1 MDAYFDNSATTAP
14 CCEAV
19 NAVADAMTRCWG
31 NPSSLHR
38 QGNLAKELLDSSRES
53 VAKAL
58 SCVPEEIFFTS
69 GGTESNNL
77 ALKGAAYQ
85 MRRMG
90 RRIVSTSIEHP
101 SVDETLNRLEAEGF
115 EVIKLKVDSYGRIN
129 ERELYSAVNS
139 NTILITMMLVNNEV
153 GTIMPVQAAKRA
165 AMMAR
170 SPALIH
176 CDAVQA
182 FGKMPIKPALL
193 GVDLMTISS
202 HKIHGPKGVGALY
215 IRKGVK
221 IKPVTTGGEQEQQ
234 KNNNN
239 LSIRPGTEAM
249 PAIAGFAAAAR
260 ALPDPKKELEHI
272 TMLRDYMVSKLTELD
287 GVVVNSPP
295 DALPYVTNVSVIGI
309 KSEPMLNFLSDRGIC
324 VSSGSACSKG
334 KKSHVLLQMGLD
346 RKRLD
351 SPLRISFSRFTTV
364 QEIDALITGIAE
376 GKKVIRAIK

>member
-1 MDAYFDNSATTAP
+1 MNAYFDNSATTAP

-19 NAVADAMTRCWG
+19 NAVSDAMTRCWG

-38 QGNLAKELLDSSRES
+38 AGNLANELLENSRKDI
-53 VAKAL
+53 ANRL
-58 SCVPEEIFFTS
+58 SCAPEEIFFTS
-69 GGTESNNL
+69 GGTEGNNL
-77 ALKGAAYQ
+77 AVIGAAHQ

-90 RRIVSTSIEHP
+90 RRIVSTSVEH
-101 SVDETLNRLEAEGF
+101 SSIDDTLNKLEADGF
-115 EVIKLKVDSYGRIN
+115 EVIKLKVDNYGRIN
-129 ERELYSAVNS
+129 EKDLYAAVNS

-153 GTIMPVQAAKRA
+153 GSIMPIQAAKRA

-182 FGKMPIKPALL
+182 FGKMPLKPASL

-221 IKPVTTGGEQEQQ
+221 IKPRTFGGEQE
-234 KNNNN
+234 KK
-239 LSIRPGTEAM
+239 IRPGTEAM

-260 ALPDPKKELEHI
+260 ALPDPARELEHI
-272 TMLRDYMVSKLTELD
+272 TMLRDYMVAKLIEIPD
-287 GVVVNSPP
+287 VVINSPP
-295 DALPYVTNVSVIGI
+295 DALPYVTNISVLGI
-309 KSEPMLNFLSDRGIC
+309 KSEPMLNFLSEKGIF

-351 SPLRISFSRFTTV
+351 SPIRISFSRYTTV
-364 QEIDALITGIAE
+364 QEIDALILGIAE
-376 GKKVIRAIK
+376 AKKVIRAAK

>member
-1 MDAYFDNSATTAP
+1 MMIAYFDNSATTAP

-19 NAVADAMTRCWG
+19 SAVNDALTKHWG
-31 NPSSLHR
+31 NPSSLHKV
-38 QGNLAKELLDSSRES
+38 GNDAKALLDSSREILAS
-53 VAKAL
+53 KL
-58 SCVPEEIFFTS
+58 SCKPEEIFFTS

-77 ALKGAAYQ
+77 ALFGAAHQ
-85 MRRMG
+85 MRRVG
-90 RRIVSTSIEHP
+90 KRIVSTSVEHSSIE
-101 SVDETLNRLEAEGF
+101 DTLNRLEDEGF
-115 EVIKLKVDSYGRIN
+115 EVIRLKVDNYGRIN
-129 ERELYSAVNS
+129 ERDLYNAVNS
-139 NTILITMMLVNNEV
+139 NTILISMMLVNNEV

-182 FGKMPIKPALL
+182 FGKMPVKPAAL
-193 GVDLMTISS
+193 GVDLMTVSS

-221 IKPVTTGGEQEQQ
+221 IKPRTFGGEQEM
-234 KNNNN
+234 K
-239 LSIRPGTEAM
+239 IRPGTEAM
-249 PAIAGFAAAAR
+249 PAIAGFCAAAN
-260 ALPDPKKELEHI
+260 ALPDPQQELEHI
-272 TMLRDYMVSKLTELD
+272 RMLRDYMVSKLGETD
-287 GVVVNSPP
+287 DIVINSPP
-295 DALPYVTNVSVIGI
+295 DALPYVTNISVLGI
-309 KSEPMLNFLSDRGIC
+309 KSEPMLNFLSERGIC

-334 KKSHVLLQMGLD
+334 KKSHVLMQMGLD

-364 QEIDALITGIAE
+364 QEIDALLSGIAE

>member
-19 NAVADAMTRCWG
+19 NAVSDAMTRCWG

-38 QGNLAKELLDSSRES
+38 QGNIAKELLDSSRES

-58 SCVPEEIFFTS
+58 SCSPEEIFFTS

-77 ALKGAAYQ
+77 ALRGAAHQ
-85 MRRMG
+85 MKRFG
-90 RRIVSTSIEHP
+90 RRIVSTSVEHP
-101 SVDETLNRLEAEGF
+101 SVDETLTKLEAEGF
-115 EVIKLKVDSYGRIN
+115 EVIRLRVDGYGRIN
-129 ERELYSAVNS
+129 EKDLYAAVNQ
-139 NTILITMMLVNNEV
+139 NTILISMMLVNNEV

-182 FGKMPIKPALL
+182 FGKLPIKPATL

-221 IKPVTTGGEQEQQ
+221 IKPVTFGGEQEQQ
-234 KNNNN
+234 NG

-260 ALPDPKKELEHI
+260 ALPDPKKELERI
-272 TMLRDYMVSKLTELD
+272 TMLRDYMVSKFNELD
-287 GVVVNSPP
+287 RIEINSPS

-334 KKSHVLLQMGLD
+334 KKSRVLVQMGLD
-346 RKRLD
+346 KKRLD

-364 QEIDALITGIAE
+364 QEIDALISGIAD
-376 GKKVIRAIK
+376 GKKVIRAVK